1 MSNELKQKKEFN
13 QGYLFVLP
21 YVITFSL
28 FIIIPV
34 TLGVLLSFTSFNSIE
49 FPKFIGFINYINL
62 LTSDTEFMQYVLPN
76 TFTFVIIVGFGGYA
90 FSFFLAWCLAQVT
103 KGPRTIYALIIYSPS
118 MTAGITA
125 SVIWKTV
132 FSGDANG
139 YINALLLDWGFIS
152 EPIKFLSDTNTLLP
166 ITMFVSIWA
175 SMGIGFLAMIAGVL
189 NVNPELYEA
198 GSIDGI
204 TNRFQEIFYITIP
217 SMKPQMLFGM
227 VMAIV
232 GAFNSGGMGVILSGS
247 NPTPGYSAQLIVN
260 HIDDYGFLRYEMGYA
275 SAISVFLLVLVYFLS
290 RLAFKFFAEK
300 D

>member
-1 MSNELKQKKEFN
+1 MMKTKKKEFN

-21 YVITFSL
+21 YVTMFSL

-34 TLGVLLSFTSFNSIE
+34 TLGILLSFTSFNSIQ
-49 FPKFIGFINYINL
+49 FPSFVGVTNYINL
-62 LTSDTEFMQYVLPN
+62 LTSDTEFMKYVLPN
-76 TFTFVIIVGFGGYA
+76 TFTFVVVVGFGGYA

-103 KGPRTIYALIIYSPS
+103 KGPRTLYALIIYSPS
-118 MTAGITA
+118 MTAGVTA

-139 YINALLLDWGFIS
+139 YLNSLLLHWGLIH
-152 EPIKFLSDTNTLLP
+152 EPIKFLSDPSLLLP

-198 GSIDGI
+198 AAIDGV
-204 TNRFQEIFYITIP
+204 TNRLQEIFYITIP

-227 VMAIV
+227 VMSIV
-232 GAFNSGGMGVILSGS
+232 GAFNAGGMGVTLSGS

-275 SAISVFLLVLVYFLS
+275 SAISVFLLCLVYFLS
-290 RLAFKFFAEK
+290 RLAFRFFAEK

>member
-1 MSNELKQKKEFN
+1 MKGNKKGFN
-13 QGYLFVLP
+13 QAYLFVLP
-21 YVITFSL
+21 YVTMFSL

-34 TLGVLLSFTSFNSIE
+34 TLGVLLSFTSFNSIQ
-49 FPKFIGFINYINL
+49 FPSFVGVTNYINL
-62 LTSDTEFMQYVLPN
+62 LTNDTEFMKYVLPN
-76 TFTFVIIVGFGGYA
+76 TFTFVIVVGFGGYA
-90 FSFFLAWCLAQVT
+90 LSFFLAWCLAQVT

-139 YINALLLDWGFIS
+139 YLNALLLNWGLIH
-152 EPIKFLSDTNTLLP
+152 EPIKFLSDPNTLLP

-189 NVNPELYEA
+189 NVNAELYEA
-198 GSIDGI
+198 ASIDGVS
-204 TNRFQEIFYITIP
+204 NRLQEIFYITIP

-227 VMAIV
+227 VMSIV
-232 GAFNSGGMGVILSGS
+232 GAFNAGGMGVTLSGS
-247 NPTPGYSAQLIVN
+247 NPTPSYSAQLIVN

-290 RLAFKFFAEK
+290 RLAFRFFAEK